1 MHILLIHQIF
11 VTPNEGGGT
20 RHYEL
25 ARYLV
30 QKGHRVSVI
39 ASSIDYL
46 TGMKKDKKRETREGV
61 EIVYASAYQ
70 SLHKSFF
77 HRAFSFISFALS
89 SFLEAFRIKNVDVVW
104 GTSPPLFQSLTTLLI
119 AQLKRRPFVFEVRD
133 LWVDFA
139 RELGVVNNG
148 FLVQCMKV
156 MEKLLY
162 RFSRKI
168 IVNSPGFIPFIERYV
183 QREKIFLVPNAV
195 ITNDFAV
202 KETLQ
207 GNFRNQHNL
216 NGKFIAMYLGNIGV
230 ANDIEVIISAA
241 VHLRKYIDI
250 IFILMGGGI
259 KKYTFSDFIHNN
271 NIKNILLL
279 DSQPKSEVPKILAD
293 ADVCIATL
301 KDIPLFRTTY
311 PNKVFDYMAAGKPTI
326 LAIDGVIRDVI
337 EKSSGGICVKPGN
350 SHEIAQAIL
359 AYYQDTTLRKKHG
372 ENARTYVKAHFER
385 EKVAEELETL
395 FKGLR

>member
-1 MHILLIHQIF
+1 M
-11 VTPNEGGGT
+11 PKEGGGT

-30 QKGHRVSVI
+30 QNGHRVTVI

-46 TGMKKDKKRETREGV
+46 TGMKKDKKRETCEGI
-61 EIVYASAYQ
+61 EIVYSSAYQ
-70 SLHKSFF
+70 AVHKSFY
-77 HRAFSFISFALS
+77 HRAFSFISFAIS
-89 SFLEAFRIKNVDVVW
+89 SFIEAFKIKSVDVVW
-104 GTSPPLFQSLTTLLI
+104 GTSPPLFQSVTTLLI

-139 RELGVVNNG
+139 RELGIVNNG
-148 FLVQCMKV
+148 ILIKCMKV
-156 MEKLLY
+156 LEKLLY

-195 ITNDFAV
+195 ITSDFAV
-202 KETLQ
+202 AETSQ

-216 NGKFIAMYLGNIGV
+216 NGKFVAMYLGNIGV
-230 ANDIEVIISAA
+230 ANDIEAILNAA
-241 VHLRKYIDI
+241 EHLKGYTDI
-250 IFILMGGGI
+250 VFILMGGGI
-259 KKYTFSDFIHNN
+259 KKDTLRDFIHKN
-271 NIKNILLL
+271 NIANVLLL
-279 DSQPKSEVPKILAD
+279 DSQPKSKVPKILAD

-337 EKSSGGICVKPGN
+337 DKSSGGIYVGPGN
-350 SHEIAQAIL
+350 SHEMAQAIL
-359 AYYQDTTLRKKHG
+359 TYYNNPGLKRKQG
-372 ENARTYVKAHFER
+372 ENAKIYVKNHFER
-385 EKVAEELETL
+385 EKVAKDLEKL
-395 FKGLR
+395 FKSLR